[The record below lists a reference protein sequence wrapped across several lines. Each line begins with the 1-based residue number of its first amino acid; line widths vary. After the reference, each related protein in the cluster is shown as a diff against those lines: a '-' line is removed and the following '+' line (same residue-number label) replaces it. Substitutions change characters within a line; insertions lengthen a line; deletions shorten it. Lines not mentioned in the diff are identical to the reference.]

1 MLTADLTGKTV
12 LVTGASSGL
21 GAHFSRILAAS
32 GAKVL
37 LAARRLTALES
48 VVAEILSAGGQA
60 EALALDVG
68 NVTNVGEVV
77 EALPQ
82 LDVLINNAGVTAAR
96 PFLEQSPDEWDFVLD
111 TNLRGAAFVARAAA
125 RRMKA
130 LGSGGS
136 IINIA
141 SVLGLRQ
148 AGQVLAYAV
157 SKAGLVQLTK
167 SMALE
172 LARDGI
178 RVNALAPGYF
188 DTELN
193 HDFWESD
200 AGKALIKRIPF
211 RRLGQ
216 VEELDGPLL
225 LLASDASRFMTG
237 SVIAIDGGHLVSSL

>member
-48 VVAEILSAGGQA
+48 VVAEIISAGGQA

-68 NVTNVGEVV
+68 NVTDVGEVV

-96 PFLEQSPDEWDFVLD
+96 PFLEQSPEEWDFVLD

-178 RVNALAPGYF
+178 RVNAVAPGYF

-216 VEELDGPLL
+216 MEELNGPLL

-237 SVIAIDGGHLVSSL
+237 AVIAVDGGHLVSSL

>member
-96 PFLEQSPDEWDFVLD
+96 PFLEQSPEEWDFVLD

>member
-216 VEELDGPLL
+216 MEELDGPLL